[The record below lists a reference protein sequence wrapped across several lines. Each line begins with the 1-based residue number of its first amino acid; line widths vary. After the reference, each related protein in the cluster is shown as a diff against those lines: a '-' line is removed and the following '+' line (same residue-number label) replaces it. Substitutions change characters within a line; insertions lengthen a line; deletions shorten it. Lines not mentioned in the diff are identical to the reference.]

1 MTAVNGASAAQPD
14 LQATSSASTP
24 QEALQE
30 LIDLCEDI
38 QHFIAHTAPRA
49 QYRAPIIDWHHADD
63 YAQKDIA
70 GLKKFLGAAE
80 SERSYVEGVRPS

>member
-1 MTAVNGASAAQPD
+1 MVRTPLPAVSS
-14 LQATSSASTP
+14 ATSPS
-24 QEALQE
+24 EALAE
-30 LIDLCEDI
+30 LSRLCADI
-38 QHFIAHTAPRA
+38 QEFIAHTAPRA

-80 SERSYVEGVRPS
+80 AERSYVEGVGFLSRV